1 MDTSPLLNFEDYEV
15 KNFNSILLFNS
26 DFRLVLQLKSNY
38 LKLTGAKNIL
48 LIQYGFVDDGSEVE
62 WSEPVSIG
70 LEEFVLELHPM

>member
-26 DFRLVLQLKSNY
+26 DFRLLLQLKSNY

-62 WSEPVSIG
+62 WSEPVPIG